1 MLIRLVSAVTFVMLF
16 GLTWNT
22 ALALTQLPEAAATA
36 TRDAYTSGL
45 LLDYL
50 QSVMRMR
57 W

>member
-1 MLIRLVSAVTFVMLF
+1 MLIRLVSAIAFVMLF

-22 ALALTQLPEAAATA
+22 ALALSPLPEADMAA

-45 LLDYL
+45 FLDYL